1 MGNIN
6 QSEDKERS
14 KEYNMKYYSE
24 MTDKVYETKEECEKA
39 EEAIVAKKKAE
50 EEKQLALKN
59 ERETRSKAVVDAF
72 KKAREAEAE
81 AQKLLKEFVKDYG
94 SFHISY
100 NGKSS
105 IPSMFDVLNDFF
117 WFWLRRGVP
126 GSSFFLW
133 ALTTDVGAFF
143 LWGNWVG
150 AGKWVYEYFCPEIVF
165 SIENTFQKV

>member
-1 MGNIN
+1 MIPSAENDGKYKKD
-6 QSEDKERS
+6 EDKERP

-24 MTDKVYETKEECEKA
+24 MTDKVYETQEECEKA
-39 EEAIVAKKKAE
+39 EEALVAKQKAE

-59 ERETRSKAVVDAF
+59 EREARSKEVVEAF

-105 IPSMFDVLNDFF
+105 MPSMFDVLNDFF
-117 WFWLRRGVP
+117 WF
-126 GSSFFLW
+126 
-133 ALTTDVGAFF
+133 
-143 LWGNWVG
+143 
-150 AGKWVYEYFCPEIVF
+150 
-165 SIENTFQKV
+165 

>member
-1 MGNIN
+1 
-6 QSEDKERS
+6 
-14 KEYNMKYYSE
+14 MKYYSE
-24 MTDKVYETKEECEKA
+24 MTNKVYETKEECEKA

-94 SFHISY
+94 SFHMSY

-105 IPSMFDVLNDFF
+105 MPSMFDILDN
-117 WFWLRRGVP
+117 
-126 GSSFFLW
+126 FFL
-133 ALTTDVGAFF
+133 L
-143 LWGNWVG
+143 
-150 AGKWVYEYFCPEIVF
+150 
-165 SIENTFQKV
+165 

>member
-1 MGNIN
+1 
-6 QSEDKERS
+6 
-14 KEYNMKYYSE
+14 MKYYSE
-24 MTDKVYETKEECEKA
+24 MTDKVYETKEECE
-39 EEAIVAKKKAE
+39 KAE

-105 IPSMFDVLNDFF
+105 MPSMFDVLNDFF
-117 WFWLRRGVP
+117 WF
-126 GSSFFLW
+126 
-133 ALTTDVGAFF
+133 
-143 LWGNWVG
+143 
-150 AGKWVYEYFCPEIVF
+150 
-165 SIENTFQKV
+165 

>member
-1 MGNIN
+1 
-6 QSEDKERS
+6 
-14 KEYNMKYYSE
+14 MKYYSE

-59 ERETRSKAVVDAF
+59 DAF

-81 AQKLLKEFVKDYG
+81 AQRLLKEFVKDYG

-105 IPSMFDVLNDFF
+105 MPSMFDVLNDFF
-117 WFWLRRGVP
+117 WF
-126 GSSFFLW
+126 
-133 ALTTDVGAFF
+133 
-143 LWGNWVG
+143 
-150 AGKWVYEYFCPEIVF
+150 
-165 SIENTFQKV
+165 